1 MIISKEVRVGIVSI
15 FAIGILVWGYNYLKG
30 SNLFFKSSSVY
41 AVYPKVPGLS
51 VSAPVIINGVQS
63 GIVEAIYFHADKSS
77 NVIVKLSITE
87 KGLFIPNNSIAE
99 LISVDFMGSKAIG
112 LILGDSN
119 VEIKA
124 GDTLEVD
131 FEPSMLENF
140 SEQIL
145 PIKDELET
153 TMDSLQIAV
162 SSFTLLMNNFNDVLD
177 TKRKR
182 DLQKAI
188 SSLNTTMQ
196 SFEMLASD
204 MSNMMKND
212 VKPLLKT
219 YKALGDTIKDWNVN
233 KTLASAQGTLD
244 TMTIM
249 LTNINA
255 GQGTIGQLMTN
266 DSLYH
271 NLTAVTKEM
280 EELLEDIKLHPKRY
294 FRVLSKKEIPYKE
307 N

>member
-1 MIISKEVRVGIVSI
+1 MIISKEIRVGIVSI
-15 FAIGILVWGYNYLKG
+15 FAIGILIWGYNYLKG
-30 SNLFFKSSSVY
+30 TNLFFKSTSVY

-63 GIVEAIYFHADKSS
+63 GIVEGIYFHPNKSS
-77 NVIVKLSITE
+77 SVIVKLSITE
-87 KGLFIPNNSIAE
+87 DGLFIPNNSIAE

-112 LILGDSN
+112 LILGNSS
-119 VEIKA
+119 VKLA
-124 GDTLEVD
+124 PGDTLKVD

-145 PIKDELET
+145 PIKDDLKS
-153 TMDSLQIAV
+153 TMDSLKIAV
-162 SSFTLLMNNFNDVLD
+162 SGFTKLMDNINDVLD
-177 TKRKR
+177 VKRKR
-182 DLQKAI
+182 DLQIAI
-188 SSLNTTMQ
+188 SSLKTTMQ
-196 SFEMLASD
+196 SFDMLASD
-204 MSNMMKND
+204 MSHMMKYD
-212 VKPLLKT
+212 VKPLLRT
-219 YKALGDTIKDWNVN
+219 YKALGDTIKDWDVN
-233 KTLASAQGTLD
+233 NTLLSAQATLD
-244 TMTIM
+244 TMTLM
-249 LTNINA
+249 LTNINK

-271 NLTAVTKEM
+271 NLTGVTKEM